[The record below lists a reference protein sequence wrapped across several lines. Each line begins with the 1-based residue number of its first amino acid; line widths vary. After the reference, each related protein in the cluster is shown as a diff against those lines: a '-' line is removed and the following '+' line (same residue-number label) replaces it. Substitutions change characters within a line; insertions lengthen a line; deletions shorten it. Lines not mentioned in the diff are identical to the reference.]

1 MLFNITFQCLAS
13 RSGVAD
19 IETEQASMT
28 SRCFDIG
35 DGLLSPGLVAG
46 IVRNYAKSILR
57 KADGNRPADTGT
69 RSRYQDGILRVS
81 H

>member
-1 MLFNITFQCLAS
+1 
-13 RSGVAD
+13 
-19 IETEQASMT
+19 MT

-35 DGLLSPGLVAG
+35 DGLLYPGLVAG